1 LNKAIGILGCG
12 WLGTP
17 LAENLLEREFQVL
30 GTTTQSKKIPL
41 LTSKGIK
48 AFELCLTEDRITGD
62 IHSFLANLTVLIINI
77 PPKLRGPNPQNFTA
91 KMKLLLNAIG
101 SLKLKV
107 IFVSSTSVYGNVDGV
122 ITEDTPPNPVTQSG
136 KQLLEVE
143 NLFRSAPNLET
154 TVLRFGGLIGPD
166 RHPINHLS
174 GKKNLTN
181 GDEII
186 NLIHIKD
193 CIRLITLI
201 LENNWWNITIN
212 GVCPYH
218 PTKKE
223 YYTQEALKRGL
234 QIPVYSKNSSNI
246 YQKFIKSKNFP
257 YYNEGFYTTLQ

>member
-1 LNKAIGILGCG
+1 MCE
-12 WLGTP
+12 T
-17 LAENLLEREFQVL
+17 
-30 GTTTQSKKIPL
+30 
-41 LTSKGIK
+41 
-48 AFELCLTEDRITGD
+48 C
-62 IHSFLANLTVLIINI
+62 
-77 PPKLRGPNPQNFTA
+77 
-91 KMKLLLNAIG
+91 
-101 SLKLKV
+101 
-107 IFVSSTSVYGNVDGV
+107 STSVYGNVDGV
-122 ITEDTPPNPVTQSG
+122 VTEDNPPNPVTQSG

-234 QIPVYSKNSSNI
+234 QIPVYSQNSSKI
-246 YQKFIKSKNFP
+246 YQIFIKSRNFP
-257 YYNEGFYTTLQ
+257 YYNEGFYTTIQ